1 MMMIEICKMIWWLAL
16 GAFGS
21 LILIGLGIFAMCMIV
36 GIGITIK
43 EEVIM
48 RKKRRK
54 R

>member
-1 MMMIEICKMIWWLAL
+1 MTMIEICKMIWWLAL

-43 EEVIM
+43 EEVAM